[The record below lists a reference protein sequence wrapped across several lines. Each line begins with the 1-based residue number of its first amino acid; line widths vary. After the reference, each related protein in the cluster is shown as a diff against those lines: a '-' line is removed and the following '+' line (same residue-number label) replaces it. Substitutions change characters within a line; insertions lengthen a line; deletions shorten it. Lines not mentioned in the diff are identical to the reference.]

1 MDKLICVVGVLG
13 FFMMGLIVGV
23 VLMEDDDDE

>member
-1 MDKLICVVGVLG
+1 MDKLICAVGVLG
-13 FFMMGLIVGV
+13 LFMMGLIVGV

>member
-13 FFMMGLIVGV
+13 LLMMGLVIGV

>member
-1 MDKLICVVGVLG
+1 MDKLICVVGVLSLL
-13 FFMMGLIVGV
+13 MMGLVVGV